1 MKKCIVTGAAGFAGA
16 NLVELL
22 LKEDYFVYAVVRPNS
37 PHNCR
42 LQASPNLQL
51 IQQDMIEYGKLDEII
66 SDSCDYV
73 FHLAW
78 QGDRYN
84 FTEQYSNV
92 AITLDL
98 LKAVQRMGCKRFIVT
113 GSQAE
118 YGPCQNLITEE
129 ILPQPI
135 DAYGSAKLATCVLSR
150 QLAADLHID
159 WLWGRIFSL
168 YGRFEPLSRMLP
180 ALVNNLKQGKNFSLN
195 TDGSQYWDF
204 LAASDGAKAILAIAE
219 KGCSGEIYNIANG
232 NYRHLREFTE
242 LIRQYIAP
250 AAMINYGQ
258 NSLDNAVYSLRPQV
272 TKIIKDTGWQPKV
285 EFLDGIGSY
294 EV

>member
-98 LKAVQRMGCKRFIVT
+98 LKAVQRTRNFRQKTTNLSKMKRSAMRGATI
-113 GSQAE
+113 
-118 YGPCQNLITEE
+118 YR
-129 ILPQPI
+129 LPKTI
-135 DAYGSAKLATCVLSR
+135 
-150 QLAADLHID
+150 
-159 WLWGRIFSL
+159 
-168 YGRFEPLSRMLP
+168 
-180 ALVNNLKQGKNFSLN
+180 
-195 TDGSQYWDF
+195 
-204 LAASDGAKAILAIAE
+204 
-219 KGCSGEIYNIANG
+219 
-232 NYRHLREFTE
+232 
-242 LIRQYIAP
+242 
-250 AAMINYGQ
+250 
-258 NSLDNAVYSLRPQV
+258 
-272 TKIIKDTGWQPKV
+272 
-285 EFLDGIGSY
+285 
-294 EV
+294 